1 MHTARIHFS
10 LCNVVVCDSN
20 SVKQIMNQTSFKKNA
35 EEFGGQGVGGGEKSG
50 QFTDKAELSQ
60 LYLCSKGHSSGQ
72 QRKALSAGALEVE
85 A

>member
-35 EEFGGQGVGGGEKSG
+35 EEFGGQGVGGGG
-50 QFTDKAELSQ
+50 
-60 LYLCSKGHSSGQ
+60 
-72 QRKALSAGALEVE
+72 EVR
-85 A
+85 AVH